1 MRNSYTV
8 IACING
14 KNAIANEGKLM
25 YHIKADLEN
34 FRSLTIGNVVI
45 LGRRTFESLPNS
57 RPLPGRINIIVTR
70 NTDYTPEG
78 VENWSQED
86 INNTFIVNSL
96 QEADDLCY
104 SYFSDRELFIIGGG
118 IVYSEAFKLNM
129 VEKVILT
136 VVSDDADGDVF
147 FPDMSQNESFKVIFK
162 TTSLRDHPNDTYYKY
177 VVYKRK

>member
-1 MRNSYTV
+1 MSIHYR
-8 IACING
+8 G
-14 KNAIANEGKLM
+14 
-25 YHIKADLEN
+25 
-34 FRSLTIGNVVI
+34 
-45 LGRRTFESLPNS
+45 
-57 RPLPGRINIIVTR
+57 
-70 NTDYTPEG
+70 
-78 VENWSQED
+78 
-86 INNTFIVNSL
+86 
-96 QEADDLCY
+96 ADDLCY

-136 VVSDDADGDVF
+136 VVNDDADGDVF

>member
-1 MRNSYTV
+1 MRNSYTA

-25 YHIKADLEN
+25 YHIKADLKN
-34 FRSLTIGNVVI
+34 FRLLTIGNVVI
-45 LGRRTFESLPNS
+45 LGRKTFESLPNS
-57 RPLPGRINIIVTR
+57 KPLPGRINIIVTR
-70 NTDYTPEG
+70 NTDYTPEN

-118 IVYSEAFKLNM
+118 TVYTEAFKLNM

-136 VVSDDADGDVF
+136 VVNDDADGDVF
-147 FPDMSQNESFKVIFK
+147 FPDMSKNDGFNVIFK
-162 TTSLRDHPNDTYYKY
+162 TTSLRDHPNDMYYKY
-177 VVYKRK
+177 VIYKRK